1 MTFEEFI
8 EKIEQIRHD
17 RSMLF
22 TSEMRLTDTYKR
34 LHINSQNITNID
46 EINLIEKINNIDE
59 FIGRPNEL
67 LRAVYNKSSSP
78 ENIISHIEHNLKDV
92 KILIKKI
99 F

>member
-8 EKIEQIRHD
+8 YQIEQIRKE
-17 RSMLF
+17 RFMLF
-22 TSEMRLTDTYKR
+22 TSEMRLTDTYER

-46 EINLIEKINNIDE
+46 EINLIEKINSIDE

-67 LRAVYNKSSSP
+67 LRVTYDKSSSP
-78 ENIISHIEHNLKDV
+78 EEIINHINSNLKDV